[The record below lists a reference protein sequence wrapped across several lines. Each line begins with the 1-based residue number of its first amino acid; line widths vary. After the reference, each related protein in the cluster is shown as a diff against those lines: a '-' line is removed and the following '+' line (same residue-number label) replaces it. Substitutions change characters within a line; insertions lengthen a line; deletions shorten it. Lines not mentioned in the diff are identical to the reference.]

1 MKINDP
7 RYDRNV
13 RLFGSEGQSKLALL
27 RATLVGVGGL
37 GSPLVQHLAL
47 LGVGH
52 IDLFDDEDLDDT
64 NRNRF
69 VGARSD
75 DPVPGSAKVELAARL
90 VREINPDIV
99 VRAYPFGLVS
109 EQCFESVKR
118 ADWVFGCFDDDG
130 PRSVL
135 NELCAAYDK
144 PYVDLAS
151 DVPQDGIYGGRVV
164 ISKNGKGCLN
174 CLDLLDRR
182 DIRRFFATEEEIER
196 ERAVYGVDR
205 ALLGETG
212 PSVAPI
218 NGVVA
223 SLAATEFMAGATGM
237 REPAQHLVF
246 RADQSR
252 VTSAR
257 NTPTAKCLVC
267 EGVFGKGSAA
277 GLERYLSLAHLRRRR

>member
-1 MKINDP
+1 MKIDDP

-13 RLFGSEGQSKLALL
+13 RFFGTEGQNTLSGL

-37 GSPLVQHLAL
+37 GSPLTQHLAL

-75 DPVPGSAKVELAARL
+75 DPVPGSAKVDLAARL
-90 VREINPDIV
+90 VREINPDITV
-99 VRAYPFGLVS
+99 HAFPVGLVS
-109 EQCFESVKR
+109 EECFESVKR

-135 NELCAAYDK
+135 NELCAAYSK

-151 DVPQDGIYGGRVV
+151 DVPDDGVYGGRVF

-174 CLDLLDRR
+174 CLDRR
-182 DIRRFFATEEEIER
+182 DIRRFFATEEEIDR
-196 ERAVYGVDR
+196 ERAIYGVDR

-212 PSVAPI
+212 PSVASI

-223 SLAATEFMAGATGM
+223 SLAATEFMVGATGM
-237 REPAQHLVF
+237 REPAQHLVY

-257 NTPTAKCLVC
+257 NIPTAKCLVC
-267 EGVFGKGSAA
+267 EGSFGKGSAA
-277 GLERYLSLAHLRRRR
+277 GIERYLQIAHLRRRR